1 MAPVGSTAP
10 SVGLLGLE
18 VAAPAVLDYN
28 ALLIG
33 NKSILNELNRFAH
46 DLHAYFVAG
55 VRVGNNPADG
65 KIVSIRK
72 AQTLTLV
79 WECKKLPATT
89 TPRS

>member
-1 MAPVGSTAP
+1 M
-10 SVGLLGLE
+10 
-18 VAAPAVLDYN
+18 LDYN
-28 ALLIG
+28 AMLIG
-33 NKSILNELNRFAH
+33 TKSILNELNRFAH
-46 DLHAYFVAG
+46 DLHAYFVTG